1 MRPLPTVRTVLR
13 AAACAALLVL
23 VAAACQPDVNM
34 INADPLGTGAYPDES
49 PLAPSNLTPTGFGQ
63 LFASTLDG
71 QVYAQPLVNN
81 GTLLAVTEHNSAYG
95 LDPVTGATKWHTN
108 YGTPWNPADLSC
120 GDLVPEVG
128 ITGTPV
134 IDPKTHHA
142 YFTSK
147 TYVSGTSGPAAW
159 YLHDVDVATG
169 AETAGW
175 PVRIQGHADNDS
187 TTVFD
192 AAHEMQRAGLS
203 LVNGVVYLAF
213 GAHCDRTPYVGWV
226 VGVSAS
232 TPAITTMWSTEIHQS
247 GGGQAGIWQSGGG
260 LVTDAAGSL
269 YAVTGNGVTPSP
281 GPGLGRPQPN
291 GLGESVVKLTPS
303 SGHLAVADW
312 FTPSNAAQLN
322 SYDGDLG
329 SGGPVGLP
337 DSFGTAAHRHLLAVA
352 GKEGYL
358 EVLDRDDLGGMA
370 QGPGGTDRVV
380 ARVGPYGGVWSKPAV
395 WSGDGGYLYLPTA
408 SPGPSS
414 AGSSGILNVFK
425 RVVDGSGNVSFSLAA
440 TSSDAFG
447 FSSSSPVVTSD
458 GTTSGSAVVWII
470 HTDGSSGAGAE
481 LRAYNA
487 IPNVGTLTELW
498 SAPIGTAS
506 KFVPPAVAGGRV
518 YVGTRD
524 GKLLGFGVLA
534 GAPPLSG
541 NIVTFP
547 PTTVGNAIGA
557 MATFTASRAATVTA
571 ASVQGT
577 GFSIGAPS
585 PALPASL
592 AAGQSITVPV
602 TYTPTLIGGQTGTLT
617 LTTNGGAVSV
627 PLAGTGQ
634 AATVPFGATPPSV
647 DFGTLAAD
655 GPAATTAV
663 SFRNNTAAPFTITG
677 TTSPATPFS
686 VTGLPAV
693 GTVLAPGQSVGVA
706 VTFTPPATAGST
718 PTTYNA
724 TLVVTSSIGAAGVPL
739 KGTSAPPAQ
748 ISISSLNVGFG
759 SVHVGSS
766 TNRSFTVG
774 NTGGMNL
781 VILKSKPPA
790 SGGFSALTTLAEG
803 TVIPPGTT
811 LTETVSFLPTATGAA
826 SSTWI
831 ITGDDGSG
839 QQTVTFTGTG
849 T

>member
-380 ARVGPYGGVWSKPAV
+380 ARVGPYGGVWGKPAV

-487 IPNVGTLTELW
+487 IPNC
-498 SAPIGTAS
+498 
-506 KFVPPAVAGGRV
+506 
-518 YVGTRD
+518 
-524 GKLLGFGVLA
+524 
-534 GAPPLSG
+534 GARP
-541 NIVTFP
+541 
-547 PTTVGNAIGA
+547 
-557 MATFTASRAATVTA
+557 
-571 ASVQGT
+571 
-577 GFSIGAPS
+577 
-585 PALPASL
+585 
-592 AAGQSITVPV
+592 
-602 TYTPTLIGGQTGTLT
+602 
-617 LTTNGGAVSV
+617 
-627 PLAGTGQ
+627 
-634 AATVPFGATPPSV
+634 
-647 DFGTLAAD
+647 
-655 GPAATTAV
+655 
-663 SFRNNTAAPFTITG
+663 
-677 TTSPATPFS
+677 
-686 VTGLPAV
+686 
-693 GTVLAPGQSVGVA
+693 
-706 VTFTPPATAGST
+706 
-718 PTTYNA
+718 
-724 TLVVTSSIGAAGVPL
+724 
-739 KGTSAPPAQ
+739 SAPPP
-748 ISISSLNVGFG
+748 SSCPRPWPAGA
-759 SVHVGSS
+759 S
-766 TNRSFTVG
+766 TSARVTASCWA
-774 NTGGMNL
+774 
-781 VILKSKPPA
+781 SACWRAHRRCPA
-790 SGGFSALTTLAEG
+790 TS
-803 TVIPPGTT
+803 
-811 LTETVSFLPTATGAA
+811 
-826 SSTWI
+826 
-831 ITGDDGSG
+831 
-839 QQTVTFTGTG
+839 
-849 T
+849 